1 MDRAVFDSIERE
13 IDDEVRARFPG
24 DVIKQAVL
32 LHYGDDPEIEPGELW
47 VRVLLRADRPEE
59 YEQIVSAFARDHQAA
74 MEEFPRY
81 LAETLRE
88 IRLVEFTFPDNPV
101 TSGGHGPRRSLIV
114 GQRVTDVR
122 EQELAEATRVDVRL
136 GPANLEALDTLIMA
150 GIADDRAAAVRWV
163 LARFRQQPEYAQ
175 LHERA
180 RETDRLRAVHRPL
193 PEVGTDR
200 AVIDSIEREIEHEAH
215 KRFPGD
221 AVQRAVLLH
230 YGDDPEIEPGELWV
244 RVFLRA
250 DRPEDYEQII
260 LAFERDHQAAIE
272 GFLLELVARLR
283 EIRMVEF
290 TFNANPVTSE
300 KDDGPCNRMEFGQR
314 LADLQAWERGEAT
327 HVPAHLGPAGLET
340 VDTLIMAGI
349 ANDRADAIRVVLP
362 RFREQ
367 PEYEQLRE
375 RVREIDRL
383 RAEC

>member
-1 MDRAVFDSIERE
+1 VFDRIERE

-59 YEQIVSAFARDHQAA
+59 YEQVVSAFARDHLAA

-136 GPANLEALDTLIMA
+136 GPAGLEALDTLIVA

-163 LARFRQQPEYAQ
+163 LARFRQQPEYEQ
-175 LHERA
+175 LRERV
-180 RETDRLRAVHRPL
+180 REIDRLRAVHRPL
-193 PEVGTDR
+193 PEADTDR
-200 AVIDSIEREIEHEAH
+200 AVIDSIEREIEHEVH

-221 AVQRAVLLH
+221 AVQRAALLH

-250 DRPEDYEQII
+250 ARPEDYEQI
-260 LAFERDHQAAIE
+260 LRAFDRDHQAAIE
-272 GFLLELVARLR
+272 EFLLELVAKLR
-283 EIRMVEF
+283 EIRLVEF
-290 TFNANPVTSE
+290 TFSNNPVTSE
-300 KDDGPCNRMEFGQR
+300 KDGPCNRMEFGQR
-314 LADLQAWERGEAT
+314 LVDLQAWELGEAA

-340 VDTLIMAGI
+340 VDTLIVAGI
-349 ANDRADAIRVVLP
+349 ADDRADAIRLVLP

-383 RAEC
+383 RAEF